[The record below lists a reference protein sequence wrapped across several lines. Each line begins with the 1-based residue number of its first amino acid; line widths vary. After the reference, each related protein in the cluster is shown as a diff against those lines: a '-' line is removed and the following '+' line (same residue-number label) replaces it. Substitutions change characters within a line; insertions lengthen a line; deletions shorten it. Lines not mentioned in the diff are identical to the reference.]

1 MHKEFGKRIE
11 KIRTDMGMT
20 KEKFGKMI
28 GVSGQYLG
36 TVEHGTNG
44 FAMETIAVLCEKTG
58 VSADYLLFG
67 KNEFINE
74 ISTRTVLSEFSPEQ
88 IQVAF
93 DIVKKM
99 AVFLRTDNANEILIK
114 ETFANRLSGQ
124 AIG

>member
-1 MHKEFGKRIE
+1 MRKEFGKRVE

-20 KEKFGKMI
+20 KAKFAAMI

-36 TVEHGTNG
+36 TVEHGVNG
-44 FAMETIAVLCEKTG
+44 FAMETVAILCEKTG

-67 KNEFINE
+67 KNELT
-74 ISTRTVLSEFSPEQ
+74 SDVAARTVLSDFSPEQ
-88 IQVAF
+88 LQVAF
-93 DIVKKM
+93 DILKKM

-114 ETFANRLSGQ
+114 EIFRSKLSGR

>member
-1 MHKEFGKRIE
+1 MRKEFGKRVE

-20 KEKFGKMI
+20 KEKFAKMI

-44 FAMETIAVLCEKTG
+44 FTMETIAVLCEKTG
-58 VSADYLLFG
+58 VSADYLMFG
-67 KNEFINE
+67 KNELMNE
-74 ISTRTVLSEFSPEQ
+74 ISTRTVLSDFSPEQ

-93 DIVKKM
+93 DILKKM

-114 ETFANRLSGQ
+114 EIFMNKLSGQ
-124 AIG
+124 AI